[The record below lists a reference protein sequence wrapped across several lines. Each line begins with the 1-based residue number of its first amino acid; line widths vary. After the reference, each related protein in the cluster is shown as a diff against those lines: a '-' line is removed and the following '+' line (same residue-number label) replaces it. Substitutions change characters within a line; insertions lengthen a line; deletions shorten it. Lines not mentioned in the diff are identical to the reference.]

1 MIRIT
6 WLKPE
11 ERVVHEFRQLREEG
25 ADPTSFE
32 TLWENITRTQSQEEQ
47 RAAALD
53 LLTDLR
59 ALRRDDADPQTHLE
73 SLPDTEPVQ
82 ISEEE
87 LYDRLLG
94 GWTGRM
100 AGCLLGKPVEKV
112 SREGIRA
119 LLESIDEW
127 PLKGYF
133 TAEGVP
139 PNVTERY
146 PWNRASRPTSLREN
160 IVCMPEDDDINYA
173 MLNLAVLET
182 YGPNF
187 TSDDVATTWLQ
198 MMPVLST
205 FTAERVAYE
214 NLLALR
220 EPPETALHHNPYREW
235 IGAQIR
241 ADVWGWVSPG
251 DTKRAAD
258 FASRDARL
266 SHTGNG
272 MYGEMFVAAML
283 AAAFTTKDMTEVVGQ
298 GLRVI
303 PPESRLAEAVRV
315 ALELPSRHSGWEG
328 AVDELY
334 ERYGHYH
341 WVHTINNAALLT
353 AALLWGEGDFEKT
366 ITHAVM
372 GGWDTDC
379 NGASAGAIVGTM
391 LGVRGVPEAFAAPLD
406 NRVRTSLKGFDN
418 ARIDELAARTLKVM
432 PDEYRVVST
441 VNPTLKSTVNST
453 AKG

>member
-11 ERVVHEFRQLREEG
+11 ERVAHEFKQLREEG

-32 TLWENITRTQSQEEQ
+32 ATWTDIVRTRPQDEQ
-47 RAAALD
+47 RSAALA
-53 LLTDLR
+53 LLTELR
-59 ALRRDDADPQTHLE
+59 ALRRDDADPQAFLE
-73 SLPDTEPVQ
+73 TLPNSEPAQ
-82 ISEEE
+82 FSNEN

-100 AGCLLGKPVEKV
+100 AGCLLGKPVEKIP
-112 SREGIRA
+112 REGIRA
-119 LLESIDEW
+119 ILESINEW
-127 PLKGYF
+127 PLKRYF

-139 PNVTERY
+139 PDVLERF

-182 YGPNF
+182 YGITF
-187 TSDDVATTWLQ
+187 TTDDVATTWLQ
-198 MMPVLST
+198 MMPALSV

-214 NLLALR
+214 NLLMHL
-220 EPPETALHHNPYREW
+220 EPPETAQHHNPYREW

-241 ADVWGWVSPG
+241 ADVWGWVNPG
-251 DTKRAAD
+251 DVKRAAEL
-258 FASRDARL
+258 ARRDARL

-272 MYGEMFVAAML
+272 IYGEMYVAAMV
-283 AAAFTTKDMTEVVGQ
+283 AAAFTTKDVIEVVQ
-298 GLRVI
+298 KGLQVV
-303 PPESRLAEAVRV
+303 PPESRLAEAIRFV
-315 ALELPSRHSGWEG
+315 LELPARYTDWET
-328 AVDELY
+328 AVDKLY

-353 AALLWGEGDFEKT
+353 AALLYGAGDFEKT
-366 ITHAVM
+366 ITYAVM

-379 NGASAGAIVGTM
+379 NGASAGAVLGTM
-391 LGVRGVPEAFAAPLD
+391 LGRSGVPEAWAGPLD

-418 ARIDELAARTLKVM
+418 ARIDDLAARTLEVV
-432 PDEYRVVST
+432 PNEYRTAST
-441 VNPTLKSTVNST
+441 V
-453 AKG
+453 KG

>member
-11 ERVVHEFRQLREEG
+11 ERVTHEFKQLREEG
-25 ADPTSFE
+25 ADPASFE
-32 TLWENITRTQSQEEQ
+32 AAWADVVRTRSQNEQ

-53 LLTDLR
+53 LLTELR
-59 ALRRDDADPQTHLE
+59 ALRRDDADPQAFLE
-73 SLPDTEPVQ
+73 PLPDAEPAQ
-82 ISEEE
+82 FSEDD

-112 SREGIRA
+112 PREGIRA
-119 LLESIDEW
+119 ILESINEW
-127 PLKGYF
+127 PLKRYF

-139 PNVTERY
+139 PDVIGRF
-146 PWNRASRPTSLREN
+146 PWNRASRPTSLRET

-182 YGPNF
+182 YGNGF
-187 TSDDVATTWLQ
+187 TTDDIATTWLQ
-198 MMPVLST
+198 MMPALTV
-205 FTAERVAYE
+205 FTAERVAYK
-214 NLLALR
+214 NLLAHL
-220 EPPETALHHNPYREW
+220 EPPETARHHNPYREW

-251 DTKRAAD
+251 DPKRAAEL
-258 FASRDARL
+258 ALRDARL

-272 MYGEMFVAAML
+272 IYGEMYVAAMV
-283 AAAFTTKDMTEVVGQ
+283 AAAFTTKDVIEVVQ
-298 GLRVI
+298 KGLQVV
-303 PPESRLAEAVRV
+303 PPESRLAEAIRFV
-315 ALELPSRHSGWEG
+315 LELPARHSDWET
-328 AVDELY
+328 AVDKLY

-353 AALLWGEGDFEKT
+353 AALLYGAGDFEKT
-366 ITHAVM
+366 ITYAVM

-379 NGASAGAIVGTM
+379 NGASAGAIIGTM
-391 LGVRGVPEAFAAPLD
+391 LGRLGVPEAWAGPLD

-418 ARIDELAARTLKVM
+418 ARIDDLAARTLKVV
-432 PDEYRVVST
+432 PKEYRTAST
-441 VNPTLKSTVNST
+441 VTV
-453 AKG
+453 KG